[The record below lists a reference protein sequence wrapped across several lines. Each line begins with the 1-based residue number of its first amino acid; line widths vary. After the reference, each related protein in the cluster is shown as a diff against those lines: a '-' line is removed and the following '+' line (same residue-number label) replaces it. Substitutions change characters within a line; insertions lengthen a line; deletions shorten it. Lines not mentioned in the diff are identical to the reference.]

1 MAAPGHQRLDAR
13 VATAKTISWQV
24 LRGKPIVGAVLPD
37 GCGTIIQF
45 LRDVMNWFS
54 D

>member
-1 MAAPGHQRLDAR
+1 MAAPGHQRFNAR
-13 VATAKTISWQV
+13 VATAKTIGWRY

-37 GCGTIIQF
+37 RDGTIIQF
-45 LRDVMNWFS
+45 SRDILNWFP